1 MRARSRAAATATD
14 PAVGGNAAGTSAC
27 PQPMGPCPGRV
38 ATRPDRHLYCAMT
51 DDELQRLRT
60 VFAAYDE
67 VAGVWLFGSH
77 AKGTANARS
86 DVDLAVDPARGR
98 GAGAR
103 AKKLDMLTDLVGAGF
118 ENVDLVILDND
129 DPVLRFEVIG
139 PNVLVHAA
147 RGYDPAEAFVQALRQ
162 YDDTAPLRARSRAAY
177 YERLL
182 RRDG

>member
-1 MRARSRAAATATD
+1 
-14 PAVGGNAAGTSAC
+14 
-27 PQPMGPCPGRV
+27 
-38 ATRPDRHLYCAMT
+38 MT

-60 VFAAYDE
+60 VFATYDE

-77 AKGTANARS
+77 ARGTASARS
-86 DVDLAVDPARGR
+86 DVDLAVDPAAGR
-98 GAGAR
+98 GDGAR

-118 ENVDLVILDND
+118 ENVDLVILDTD
-129 DPVLRFEVIG
+129 DPVLRFEAIG

-182 RRDG
+182 RHDR